1 MAGYPIQLEIEN
13 MPCLVVGGGS
23 VALRKVRSLTEAGA
37 RVTVISPA
45 LCDGLAELAA
55 LGRIDHIVRGCR
67 CGDTL
72 GYRLVICA
80 TDDGALNRRIADEAK
95 AGGALVNVIDAP
107 EEGNFTVPASVASGQ
122 LLLTVSTGGI
132 SPAFSRM
139 LRRELGEMYGSVHGD
154 FLARLGEWRDEVKT
168 LLPTARDRGSFWRS
182 VLTEDV
188 MQMLRDGKIKQAEE
202 SVQDA
207 ISSIRT
213 QS

>member
-13 MPCLVVGGGS
+13 MPCLVVGGGG
-23 VALRKVRSLTEAGA
+23 VALRKVKSLIEAGA
-37 RVTVISPA
+37 RVTVVSPV
-45 LCDGLAELAA
+45 LCEGLAELAA
-55 LGRIDHIVRGCR
+55 GGRIDCIARGYHG
-67 CGDTL
+67 GDAE

-80 TDDGALNRRIADEAK
+80 TDDGALNRSIAREAK

-107 EEGNFTVPASVASGQ
+107 EEGNFTVPAQVASRE

-139 LRRELGEMYGSVHGD
+139 LRRELEETYGSVHGD
-154 FLARLGEWRDEVKT
+154 FLAHLGQWRDEVKT
-168 LLPTARDRGSFWRS
+168 LLPTAKERGAFWRS

>member
-13 MPCLVVGGGS
+13 MPCLVVGGGG
-23 VALRKVRSLTEAGA
+23 VALRKVQSLRAAGA
-37 RVTVISPA
+37 RVTVISPV
-45 LCDGLAELAA
+45 LCEGLAELAA
-55 LGRIDHIVRGCR
+55 GGRIDCIARGYVRGDAER
-67 CGDTL
+67 
-72 GYRLVICA
+72 YRLVICA
-80 TDDGALNRRIADEAK
+80 TDDGALNSRIAGEAK

-107 EEGNFTVPASVASGQ
+107 EEGNFTVPASIASGE

-139 LRRELGEMYGSVHGD
+139 LRRELEETYGSVHGD

-168 LLPTARDRGSFWRS
+168 LLPTSKERGAFWRS